1 MKNFIIN
8 RIRHPFIWILFYTV
22 MIILGIFSLHEI
34 PTEVLP
40 KFDFPQISIVV
51 RQPGA
56 TAQEIENMSI
66 RPLESQFLSLPGVET
81 VRSNIGSGSAEID
94 VRFNEHTK
102 DISDLQLIRS
112 AISRINSDLPA
123 GIKIEAQIM
132 GNSINEVADYGILA
146 NNKTSLFKA
155 QIAIKTKI
163 IPLLRSIPGV
173 QKVDLFGEG
182 PDSFWIQPNLKAM
195 NQYGISLKDITN
207 TIKQFIVIGSDGYI
221 TLGHQDIMIQTSSI
235 PNKTSDLEKI
245 LIKGKYGKI
254 PLYKIANI
262 KHLPIPTHNAVL
274 LDKKPA
280 LMLTVFK
287 QPGASTL
294 TVTKAVAKVLKRTS
308 YELPKGT
315 KWVKIYSQG
324 HLVKLIGSDLSR
336 DLLIGGLLAISVLFI
351 ILGAGKHVLILAVT
365 IPLALLLAVA
375 GLYLEGHTL
384 NLLTFGALT
393 IAIGL
398 LVDDSI
404 IVFESIYHS
413 WEEGFTGIEG
423 VIKGLKAIAAPDISG
438 TLTVVAAFAPLLFI
452 GGLAGLFFA
461 PFSLAIILALLASLL
476 ISLTLIPLS
485 MAFVKKTKMSSST
498 NIGNKIIEY
507 LRSKNEKLL
516 KFSLKKPRLSLFL
529 AILLFILSMI
539 FMAFKSINFLP
550 LPNEGVLLESFAL
563 PPGTSL
569 KHTEN
574 VVKGIVD
581 RIKKDPLV
589 AHTYARIGSA
599 SSTFYTEPTSSG
611 EIEIVLKPSVA
622 VDDLNQLSNH
632 FLKISKTPGVQ
643 LDIDTPTIE
652 RLGESLSGLPQPF
665 VLRIFGSNIST
676 LRKLAEEISTKL
688 RHSNV
693 LADVFDDD
701 GYPITQIRLQPDILN
716 MQTYGISPKSLQT
729 KLALLLGGKV
739 LAQIPHNDYSID
751 VYMRLKKVH
760 NLNIHQLNNLLIHTQ
775 KGWIPLKKLAKINF
789 VSAPNR
795 IRHFN
800 GTRELDITAIPITSL
815 NNAVIKAKKTLSS
828 IKLPHGYYI
837 KFGGLLPQLKH
848 ALFILGA
855 ATIIAFIT
863 ILAILIFQFE
873 KILIPWIIL
882 LQIPLAF
889 TGGALALGI
898 SGVGLNAIGIIGFFT
913 LIGISLNHG
922 IVLLDYVRQYEKQ
935 GMKKI
940 DAVYEGV
947 RVRFRP
953 IFLTV
958 ITAILGMLPTALGW
972 GKGAAPEQSLA
983 IVIMGGIIWSALLS
997 TNLLPALYAHWSK
1010 KK

>member
-8 RIRHPFIWILFYTV
+8 RIRHPFIWVLFYTV

-40 KFDFPQISIVV
+40 KFDFPQIRVIV
-51 RQPGA
+51 RQPGS
-56 TAQEIENMSI
+56 TAQEAENMVI
-66 RPLESQFLSLPGVET
+66 KPLESQFLSLPGVQT
-81 VRSNIGSGSAEID
+81 VRSNIGSGTSEID
-94 VRFNEHTK
+94 VRFNETTNAVM
-102 DISDLQLIRS
+102 DLQLIRS
-112 AISRINSDLPA
+112 AISKISDELPKNVD
-123 GIKIEAQIM
+123 IKAHIM

-146 NNKTSLFKA
+146 DNKTDLLKA

-163 IPLLRSIPGV
+163 IPLLRAIPGV

-182 PDSFWIQPNLKAM
+182 PDSFWIQPNITAM
-195 NQYGISLKDITN
+195 RKYGVSLKDITDA
-207 TIKQFIVIGSDGYI
+207 IKQFIVIGSDGYL

-235 PNKTSDLEKI
+235 PKKTSDFKKL
-245 LIKGKYGKI
+245 LINGKYGKI
-254 PLYKIANI
+254 PLYKIATI
-262 KHLPIPTHNAVL
+262 KHAPIPTHNAVL
-274 LDKKPA
+274 LDNKPA
-280 LMLTVFK
+280 LMITVFK
-287 QPGASTL
+287 QSGASTL
-294 TVTKAVAKVLKRTS
+294 AVTKAVAKILKKTS
-308 YELPKGT
+308 YELPKNV

-324 HLVKLIGSDLSR
+324 HLVKLIGSDLSK
-336 DLLIGGLLAISVLFI
+336 DLLIGGILAISVLFF
-351 ILGAGKHVLILAVT
+351 ILGAGKHVFILAVT
-365 IPLALLLAVA
+365 IPLSLLLAVT
-375 GLYLEGHTL
+375 GLYLGGHTL

-398 LVDDSI
+398 LIDDSI

-438 TLTVVAAFAPLLFI
+438 TFTVVAAFAPLLFV

-461 PFSLAIILALLASLL
+461 PFSLAMILALLASLL

-485 MAFVKKTKMSSST
+485 MAFMKKTKMSSS
-498 NIGNKIIEY
+498 NIGNKFIEF
-507 LRSKNEKLL
+507 LRTQNEKLL
-516 KFSLKKPRLSLFL
+516 KFSLKRPRLSLFL

-539 FMAFKSINFLP
+539 FMAFKSVNFLP

-574 VVKGIVD
+574 VVKNIVD

-599 SSTFYTEPTSSG
+599 SDTFYTEPSSSG
-611 EIEIVLKPSVA
+611 EIEIVLKPSVN
-622 VDDLNQLSNH
+622 VDDLNSLSEH
-632 FLKISKTPGVQ
+632 FLKITKTPGVQ

-665 VLRIFGSNIST
+665 VLRLFGQNIST
-676 LRKLAEEISTKL
+676 LRKLAKEITKKL
-688 RHSNV
+688 RHLNS
-693 LADVFDDD
+693 LTGVFDDD
-701 GYPITQIRLQPDILN
+701 GYPVTQIHLKPNLFN
-716 MQTYGISPKSLQT
+716 MQTYGISPKELQE
-729 KLALLLGGKV
+729 KLALLLHGKV

-751 VYMRLKKVH
+751 IYMRLKHVH
-760 NLNIHQLNNLLIHTQ
+760 NLNINQLSNLIIHTK
-775 KGWIPLKKLAKINF
+775 KGWIPLKKLAKIDF

-800 GTRELDITAIPITSL
+800 GARELDITAFPTTSL
-815 NNAVIKAKKTLSS
+815 GAAVAQAKKALSS
-828 IKLPHGYYI
+828 MKLPHGYYI

-848 ALFILGA
+848 AIFVLTA
-855 ATIIAFIT
+855 AGIVAFII
-863 ILAILIFQFE
+863 ILAILVFQFE
-873 KILIPWIIL
+873 KMLIPWIIL

-922 IVLLDYVRQYEKQ
+922 IVLLDYIKQYEKQ
-935 GMKKI
+935 GMKQI
-940 DAVYEGV
+940 DAIFQGV

-958 ITAILGMLPTALGW
+958 ITAILGMLPTALGL

-983 IVIMGGIIWSALLS
+983 IVIMGGILWSALLS

-1010 KK
+1010 NKE